1 MVQKYLVTD
10 PIFDASPLRITFDE
24 RELETSYIVA

>member
-10 PIFDASPLRITFDE
+10 PIFDASPMRVMFDE
-24 RELETSYIVA
+24 KELETSYIVA